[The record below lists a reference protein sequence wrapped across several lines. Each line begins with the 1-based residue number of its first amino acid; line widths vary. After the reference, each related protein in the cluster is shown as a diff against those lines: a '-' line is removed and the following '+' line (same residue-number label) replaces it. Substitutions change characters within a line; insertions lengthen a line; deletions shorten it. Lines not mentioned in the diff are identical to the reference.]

1 MKELGYRLF
10 AMMYFVF
17 KWFPIKKNSA
27 FLIMTHDSGPE
38 GNVAMV
44 ASYMKKHYQTSSVG
58 LVRKD
63 TEFSGEGKLKKAAS
77 FFFVKAWHM
86 ARAEYVFMD
95 NAFLPMAYLRVRKG
109 TKVVQLWHGTGTIKK
124 FGQDAN
130 IGKLYEQE
138 KRGNENI
145 DYLIVNSEAT
155 RELYAGCFSVPL
167 EKVKILGLPRTDLL
181 FDKKALEE
189 RRKAFLEKYPSL
201 KGKKLV
207 LYAPTFRDKE
217 ADEPKVY
224 LEIDKMA
231 RELSDEYVIGL
242 RLHPFV
248 ASRFVLS
255 DDFQGKVV
263 NFSSYDNLNTLL
275 MATDILITDYSSIIF
290 EYCVLGRPIL
300 FFAYDLEEFSDYGR
314 GFYRDYKEYVP
325 GPVLETTEELI
336 EVIKKEDYKLHK
348 LQSFFEE
355 SYLYTDGESSKRVAE
370 YVVNSKM

>member
-1 MKELGYRLF
+1 M
-10 AMMYFVF
+10 
-17 KWFPIKKNSA
+17 
-27 FLIMTHDSGPE
+27 
-38 GNVAMV
+38 
-44 ASYMKKHYQTSSVG
+44 
-58 LVRKD
+58 
-63 TEFSGEGKLKKAAS
+63 
-77 FFFVKAWHM
+77 
-86 ARAEYVFMD
+86 
-95 NAFLPMAYLRVRKG
+95 
-109 TKVVQLWHGTGTIKK
+109 
-124 FGQDAN
+124 
-130 IGKLYEQE
+130 
-138 KRGNENI
+138 
-145 DYLIVNSEAT
+145 
-155 RELYAGCFSVPL
+155 
-167 EKVKILGLPRTDLL
+167 
-181 FDKKALEE
+181 
-189 RRKAFLEKYPSL
+189 EKYPSL

-224 LEIDKMA
+224 LDIDKMA